1 MRKDKELDLESLI
14 IATLFENGGGMT
26 IKQIAHKNDLPKKY
40 IDKLK
45 NTSKVMI
52 RNKVIFRTNSD
63 QLYISNMRSVFS
75 GKVSSLSRTFG
86 FVTNLITGEDSFVSG
101 GKLKGAVPGDTVIAR
116 EISEKTEQRSSTAE
130 VLAVLDQTE
139 ELFGGVIVK
148 EGIQLKVLPDT
159 LGCPP
164 LSVMKVKEQIK
175 EGDKVLFSIRKRG
188 EHHSEHIVDIIKSL
202 GSSEYAKSATEAYLI
217 QNNIP
222 VDFSAEAR
230 EQAKQYANAEI
241 DEKQAAK
248 RLDLRDLPIFTID
261 GADTKDIDDAIS
273 VERIENGFKLGVH
286 IADVSHYVTEGS
298 PLDNDAFERGTSV
311 YIADKVIPML
321 PKELSNGIC
330 SLNPGVD
337 RLAFSCIME
346 ISNKGTVKKYKF
358 AKTVIR
364 SRVQGVYSEV
374 NAILDNT
381 ANEAIKAKYSEVL
394 DCIPVM
400 KELADILIK
409 KRKDRGA
416 PEIQSSESKVI
427 CDENGICVDI
437 KPRVQ
442 GVSEGII
449 EEFMLMANNSA
460 AKTAMKKEIPFV
472 YRVHENPP
480 AEKIESLKSTLEALG
495 INPLGI
501 NEKAD
506 AKTFA
511 KLLEKTSDDPR
522 SVIINRIVLRTMAKA
537 KYSEQ
542 PLGHFGLV
550 LAEYAHFTSPIRRYA
565 DLSIHRILTDYVAKK
580 GGDKLRKKYGDFSVR
595 AASQATKTELSAV
608 AAERNCE
615 DFYAAEYMKNHIG
628 EEFDGIISGVLGSG
642 LFVELPNTVEGKIDV
657 RSLSDNYFEV
667 RNGIALYDSV
677 TGTMYTM
684 GDKVRV
690 KCINAN
696 VNLGQTDFELIKVYD
711 NISDGAKPE
720 KTGE

>member
-1 MRKDKELDLESLI
+1 MRKDLKLDLESLI

-75 GKVSSLSRTFG
+75 GKVASLSRTFG

-139 ELFGGVIVK
+139 ELFGGIIVK

-248 RLDLRDLPIFTID
+248 RLDLRDIPIFTID

-273 VERIENGFKLGVH
+273 VERIENGYKLGVH

-480 AEKIESLKSTLEALG
+480 AEKIESLKSTLETLE

-642 LFVELPNTVEGKIDV
+642 LFVELPNTIEGKIDV

>member
-1 MRKDKELDLESLI
+1 MDLESLI

-75 GKVSSLSRTFG
+75 GKVASLSRTFG

-139 ELFGGVIVK
+139 ELFGGIIVK

-248 RLDLRDLPIFTID
+248 RLDLRDIPIFTID

-273 VERIENGFKLGVH
+273 VERIENGYKLGVH

-480 AEKIESLKSTLEALG
+480 AEKIESLKSTLETLE

-642 LFVELPNTVEGKIDV
+642 LFVELPNTIEGKIDV

>member
-1 MRKDKELDLESLI
+1 MRKDLKLDLESLI

-248 RLDLRDLPIFTID
+248 RLDLRDIPIFTID

-273 VERIENGFKLGVH
+273 VERIENGYKLGVH

>member
-241 DEKQAAK
+241 DEKQTAK
-248 RLDLRDLPIFTID
+248 RLDLRDLPILTID

-273 VERIENGFKLGVH
+273 VERIENGYKLGVH

-667 RNGIALYDSV
+667 CNGIALYDSV

>member
-75 GKVSSLSRTFG
+75 GKVSSLSRTYG

-230 EQAKQYANAEI
+230 EQAKQYANAVI

-273 VERIENGFKLGVH
+273 VERIENGYKLGVH

>member
-139 ELFGGVIVK
+139 ELFGGIIVK
-148 EGIQLKVLPDT
+148 EEIQLKVLPDT

-273 VERIENGFKLGVH
+273 VERIENGYKLGVH

>member
-75 GKVSSLSRTFG
+75 GKVSSLSRTYG

-202 GSSEYAKSATEAYLI
+202 GSSEYAKSVTEAYLI

-273 VERIENGFKLGVH
+273 VERIENGYKLGVH

-501 NEKAD
+501 NEKAN

>member
-75 GKVSSLSRTFG
+75 GKVSSLSRTYG

-241 DEKQAAK
+241 DEKQTAK

-273 VERIENGFKLGVH
+273 VERIENGYKLGVH

-642 LFVELPNTVEGKIDV
+642 LFVELPNTIEGKIDV

>member
-1 MRKDKELDLESLI
+1 MDLESLI
-14 IATLFENGGGMT
+14 IATLYENGGGMT
-26 IKQIAHKNDLPKKY
+26 IKQIARKNDLPKKY

-139 ELFGGVIVK
+139 ELFGGIIVK
-148 EGIQLKVLPDT
+148 EGVQLKVLPDT

-273 VERIENGFKLGVH
+273 VERIENGYKLGVH

-337 RLAFSCIME
+337 RLAFSCLME
-346 ISNKGTVKKYKF
+346 ISDKGTVKKYKF

-381 ANEAIKAKYSEVL
+381 ADDNIKAKYSEVL
-394 DCIPVM
+394 HCIPLM
-400 KELADILIK
+400 NELANILIK

-460 AKTAMKKEIPFV
+460 AKTAMKKEFPFV

-480 AEKIESLKSTLEALG
+480 AEKIESLKTTLEALG

-550 LAEYAHFTSPIRRYA
+550 MAEYAHFTSPIRRYA
-565 DLSIHRILTDYVAKK
+565 DLSIHRILTDYVSKK
-580 GGDKLRKKYGDFSVR
+580 GADKLKKKYGEFSVK
-595 AASQATKTELSAV
+595 AASQATKTELTAV

-615 DFYAAEYMKNHIG
+615 DFYAAEYMKKHIG

-677 TGTMYTM
+677 SGTMYTM

-711 NISDGAKPE
+711 NKSDGTQPE
-720 KTGE
+720 ITGE

>member
-241 DEKQAAK
+241 DEKQTAK

-273 VERIENGFKLGVH
+273 VERIENGYKLGVH

>member
-241 DEKQAAK
+241 DEKQTAK

-273 VERIENGFKLGVH
+273 VERIENGYKLGVH

-642 LFVELPNTVEGKIDV
+642 LFVELPNTIEGKIDV

>member
-139 ELFGGVIVK
+139 ELFGGIIVK

-241 DEKQAAK
+241 DEKQAAN

-273 VERIENGFKLGVH
+273 VERIENGYKLGVH

-330 SLNPGVD
+330 SLNPDVD

-642 LFVELPNTVEGKIDV
+642 LFVELPNTIEGKIDV

>member
-75 GKVSSLSRTFG
+75 GKVSSLSRTYG

-230 EQAKQYANAEI
+230 EQAKQYANAVI

-248 RLDLRDLPIFTID
+248 RLNLRDLPIFTID

-273 VERIENGFKLGVH
+273 VERIENGYKLGVH

-522 SVIINRIVLRTMAKA
+522 SVIINRVVLRTMAKA

-580 GGDKLRKKYGDFSVR
+580 GGDKLRKKYGDFSVK

-711 NISDGAKPE
+711 NISDGSQPE

>member
-75 GKVSSLSRTFG
+75 GKVSSLSRTYG

-273 VERIENGFKLGVH
+273 VERIENGYKLGVH

-394 DCIPVM
+394 NCIPVM

-550 LAEYAHFTSPIRRYA
+550 LAEYAHFTSPIRRYS

-642 LFVELPNTVEGKIDV
+642 LFVELPNTIEGKIDV

-677 TGTMYTM
+677 TGTMYNM

>member
-1 MRKDKELDLESLI
+1 MRKDLKLDLESLI

-75 GKVSSLSRTFG
+75 GKVSSLSRTYG

-273 VERIENGFKLGVH
+273 IERIEDGYKLGVH

-501 NEKAD
+501 NEKAN

>member
-230 EQAKQYANAEI
+230 EQAKQYANAVI

-273 VERIENGFKLGVH
+273 VERIENGYKLGVH

>member
-1 MRKDKELDLESLI
+1 MDLESLI

-45 NTSKVMI
+45 NASKVMI

-75 GKVSSLSRTFG
+75 GKVASLSRTFG

-139 ELFGGVIVK
+139 ELFGGIIVK
-148 EGIQLKVLPDT
+148 EGVQLKVLPDT

-202 GSSEYAKSATEAYLI
+202 GSSEYAKSATDAYLI

-230 EQAKQYANAEI
+230 EQAKQYANAVI

-273 VERIENGFKLGVH
+273 VERIEEGYRLGVH
-286 IADVSHYVTEGS
+286 IADVSHYVSEGS
-298 PLDNDAFERGTSV
+298 PLDRDAFERGTSV

-346 ISNKGTVKKYKF
+346 ISKKGTVKKYKF

-381 ANEAIKAKYSEVL
+381 ANEAIKAKYSKVI

-580 GGDKLRKKYGDFSVR
+580 GGDKLKKKYGDFSVR

-711 NISDGAKPE
+711 NISDGAQPE

>member
-75 GKVSSLSRTFG
+75 GKVSSLSRTYG

-230 EQAKQYANAEI
+230 EQAKQYANAVI

-273 VERIENGFKLGVH
+273 VERIENGYKLGVH

-321 PKELSNGIC
+321 PQELSNGIC

-394 DCIPVM
+394 NCIPVM

-711 NISDGAKPE
+711 NISDGTQPE

>member
-45 NTSKVMI
+45 NASKIMI

-230 EQAKQYANAEI
+230 EQAKQYANAVI

-273 VERIENGFKLGVH
+273 VERIENGYKLGVH

-580 GGDKLRKKYGDFSVR
+580 GGDKLRKKYCDFSVR

-642 LFVELPNTVEGKIDV
+642 LFVELPNTIEGKIDV

>member
-241 DEKQAAK
+241 DEKQAAN

-273 VERIENGFKLGVH
+273 VERIENGYKLGVH

-565 DLSIHRILTDYVAKK
+565 DLSIHRILTDYVSKK

-711 NISDGAKPE
+711 NISDGTQPE

>member
-75 GKVSSLSRTFG
+75 GKVTSLSRTFG

-230 EQAKQYANAEI
+230 EQAKQYANAVI

-273 VERIENGFKLGVH
+273 VERIENGYKLGVH

-330 SLNPGVD
+330 SLNPDVD

>member
-230 EQAKQYANAEI
+230 EQAKQYANAVI

-248 RLDLRDLPIFTID
+248 RLDLRDIPIFTID

-273 VERIENGFKLGVH
+273 VERIENGYKLGVH

-642 LFVELPNTVEGKIDV
+642 LFVELPNTIEGKIDV

>member
-1 MRKDKELDLESLI
+1 MDLESLI

-330 SLNPGVD
+330 SLNPDVD

>member
-1 MRKDKELDLESLI
+1 MDLESLI

-45 NTSKVMI
+45 NASKIMI

-75 GKVSSLSRTFG
+75 GKVSSLSRTYG

-273 VERIENGFKLGVH
+273 VERIENGYKLGVH

-522 SVIINRIVLRTMAKA
+522 SVIINRIILRTMAKA

-580 GGDKLRKKYGDFSVR
+580 GGDKLRKIYGDFSVR

>member
-1 MRKDKELDLESLI
+1 MDLESLI

-230 EQAKQYANAEI
+230 EQAKQYANAVI

-273 VERIENGFKLGVH
+273 IERIEDGYKLGVH

-330 SLNPGVD
+330 SLNPDVD

>member
-1 MRKDKELDLESLI
+1 
-14 IATLFENGGGMT
+14 
-26 IKQIAHKNDLPKKY
+26 
-40 IDKLK
+40 
-45 NTSKVMI
+45 
-52 RNKVIFRTNSD
+52 
-63 QLYISNMRSVFS
+63 
-75 GKVSSLSRTFG
+75 
-86 FVTNLITGEDSFVSG
+86 
-101 GKLKGAVPGDTVIAR
+101 
-116 EISEKTEQRSSTAE
+116 
-130 VLAVLDQTE
+130 
-139 ELFGGVIVK
+139 
-148 EGIQLKVLPDT
+148 
-159 LGCPP
+159 
-164 LSVMKVKEQIK
+164 
-175 EGDKVLFSIRKRG
+175 
-188 EHHSEHIVDIIKSL
+188 
-202 GSSEYAKSATEAYLI
+202 
-217 QNNIP
+217 
-222 VDFSAEAR
+222 
-230 EQAKQYANAEI
+230 
-241 DEKQAAK
+241 
-248 RLDLRDLPIFTID
+248 
-261 GADTKDIDDAIS
+261 
-273 VERIENGFKLGVH
+273 
-286 IADVSHYVTEGS
+286 
-298 PLDNDAFERGTSV
+298 
-311 YIADKVIPML
+311 
-321 PKELSNGIC
+321 
-330 SLNPGVD
+330 
-337 RLAFSCIME
+337 
-346 ISNKGTVKKYKF
+346 
-358 AKTVIR
+358 
-364 SRVQGVYSEV
+364 
-374 NAILDNT
+374 
-381 ANEAIKAKYSEVL
+381 
-394 DCIPVM
+394 M

-642 LFVELPNTVEGKIDV
+642 LFVELPNTIEGKIDV

>member
-75 GKVSSLSRTFG
+75 GKVSSLSRTYG

-230 EQAKQYANAEI
+230 EQAKQYANAVI

-273 VERIENGFKLGVH
+273 VERIENGYKLGVH

-711 NISDGAKPE
+711 NISDGTQPE

>member
-1 MRKDKELDLESLI
+1 MNLEALI

-26 IKQIAHKNDLPKKY
+26 LKQIANKNELPKKY
-40 IDKLK
+40 LDKLK
-45 NTSKVMI
+45 NTTKSMI
-52 RNKVIFRTNSD
+52 RQRTIFKAKSD
-63 QLYISNMRSVFS
+63 LYYISDIRTVFT
-75 GKVSSLSRTFG
+75 GKVATLSRTFG
-86 FVTNLITGEDSFVSG
+86 FVTNLSTGEDCFVSG

-116 EISEKTEQRSSTAE
+116 EIAAKTEQRSATAE
-130 VLAVLDQTE
+130 VLAVLDVSE

-148 EGIQLKVLPDT
+148 EGMMLKVLPDS

-164 LSVMKVKEQIK
+164 LTILKVKEQIK

-188 EHHSEHIVDIIKSL
+188 EHHSEHIVDIVRVL

-222 VDFSAEAR
+222 VDFSEEALN
-230 EQAKQYANAEI
+230 QAKQYVNAVI
-241 DEKQAAK
+241 DEKQTAK

-273 VERIENGFKLGVH
+273 IERTEGGYKLGVH

-337 RLAFSCIME
+337 RLAFSCLME
-346 ISNKGTVKKYKF
+346 ISDKGTVKKYKF

-374 NAILDNT
+374 NSILDGT
-381 ANEAIKAKYSEVL
+381 ANAQIKRKYKDVI

-400 KELADILIK
+400 NELAQILIK

-416 PEIQSSESKVI
+416 PDIKSSESKVI
-427 CDENGICVDI
+427 CDENGICIDI
-437 KPRVQ
+437 KPRIQ

-460 AKTAMKKEIPFV
+460 AKVGMKKEIPFV

-480 AEKIESLKSTLEALG
+480 AEKIESLKTTLEALG

-501 NEKAD
+501 NEKAE
-506 AKTFA
+506 AKNFA
-511 KLLEKTSDDPR
+511 KLLEETADDPKNI
-522 SVIINRIVLRTMAKA
+522 IINRIVLRTMAKA

-542 PLGHFGLV
+542 PIGHFGLV
-550 LAEYAHFTSPIRRYA
+550 MKEYAHFTSPIRRYA
-565 DLSIHRILTDYVAKK
+565 DLSIHRILTDYVSRK
-580 GGDKLRKKYGDFSVR
+580 GADKLKKKYGEFSVK
-595 AASQATKTELSAV
+595 AAAQATKTELSAV
-608 AAERNCE
+608 AAERSCE
-615 DFYAAEYMKNHIG
+615 DFYAAEYMKKHIG
-628 EEFDGIISGVLGSG
+628 EEFDGIISGVIGSG

-657 RSLSDNYFEV
+657 RSLSENYFEV
-667 RNGIALYDSV
+667 RNGIALYDGV
-677 TGTMYTM
+677 AGTMYTI

-696 VNLGQTDFELIKVYD
+696 VNLGQIDFELIKVYED
-711 NISDGAKPE
+711 ASNGDKAE
-720 KTGE
+720 

>member
-273 VERIENGFKLGVH
+273 VERIENGYKLGVH

>member
-45 NTSKVMI
+45 NTSKIMI

-75 GKVSSLSRTFG
+75 GKVSSLSRTYG

-273 VERIENGFKLGVH
+273 VERIENGYKLGVH

-580 GGDKLRKKYGDFSVR
+580 GRDKLRKKYGDFSVR

>member
-148 EGIQLKVLPDT
+148 EGLQLKVLPDT

-230 EQAKQYANAEI
+230 EQAKQYANAVI

-273 VERIENGFKLGVH
+273 VERIENGYKLGVH

-346 ISNKGTVKKYKF
+346 ISNKGTVKKFKF

>member
-1 MRKDKELDLESLI
+1 MRKDLKLDLESLI

-248 RLDLRDLPIFTID
+248 RLDLRDIPIFTID

-273 VERIENGFKLGVH
+273 VERIENGYKLGVH

-642 LFVELPNTVEGKIDV
+642 LFVELPNTIEGKIDV